1 MKMKQRYYKFVTR
14 ELTDHYSGEMDYSRV
29 GVWLHCP
36 DVREGDCN
44 GEPCGRG
51 LHLMKIP
58 NPMYCQYA
66 IGYLAEGRKLLGED
80 EEKARFAEIRLIRPL
95 KFSEIFFEGADLRYA
110 NLRGADLRYANLWG
124 ANLRYADL
132 RYANLRDADLRY
144 ADLWGADL
152 RYADLRYADLQGANL
167 RDAQLEAIAR
177 QV

>member
-110 NLRGADLRYANLWG
+110 NLRDANLWSADLRS
-124 ANLRYADL
+124 ANLRSADL
-132 RYANLRDADLRY
+132 RS
-144 ADLWGADL
+144 
-152 RYADLRYADLQGANL
+152 ADLQGADIRSAKIDGAIGL
-167 RDAQLEAIAR
+167 SDSIISQIKGEEAEK
-177 QV
+177 Q

>member
-110 NLRGADLRYANLWG
+110 NLWG
-124 ANLRYADL
+124 ANLRD
-132 RYANLRDADLRY
+132 ANLRDADL
-144 ADLWGADL
+144 W
-152 RYADLRYADLQGANL
+152 GANL
-167 RDAQLEAIAR
+167 RDAKIDGAIGLSDSIISQIKGEEAEK
-177 QV
+177 Q